1 MQEVTVF
8 VTVTLVLTFISRKS
22 LLKPGVRG
30 FAHGFYRF
38 FAWECMLGLYVLN
51 MHVWYDAPDSPRQ
64 LMSGT
69 LFFLSLLLVISS
81 VAQLHF
87 MGKRDAKRDDVPML
101 AFEKTTALV
110 TSGIYRYIRHPMY
123 GSLFLLCWGFFFKL
137 PSLTGAILAVIASS
151 FLMATSRVEE
161 KENLSYFGEAYQ
173 EYIKR
178 TKMFVPFIL

>member
-161 KENLSYFGEAYQ
+161 KENLCYFGEAYQ